1 MSQLT
6 DIKLICF
13 DLDGTLVNSV
23 PDLRLSLNAM
33 LDELSLPHVNDLV
46 VKTWVGDGIPKMVER
61 CLLHVNGSESSQ
73 ELFANAVSIFD
84 KYYQQFL
91 NTESGLYPAV
101 KSTLFK
107 LQNKGYKIA
116 LITNKAEKFLPELL
130 AYFGIDRCF
139 DLLLGGDTLARNK
152 PDPMQ
157 VEYACEHFNINAL
170 QTVMVGDS
178 RNDILAGQNAKVSTI
193 ALTYGYNFGEPIAQI
208 NPDYIVNHFD
218 ELLTLL

>member
-33 LDELSLPHVNDLV
+33 LDELSLTNVNDLI
-46 VKTWVGDGIPKMVER
+46 VKTWVGDGIVKMVER
-61 CLLHVNGSESSQ
+61 CLQHVNGNACSQ
-73 ELFANAVSIFD
+73 EMLANAVSIFEG
-84 KYYQQFL
+84 YYQQFL

-107 LQNKGYKIA
+107 LQDKGYKIV
-116 LITNKAEKFLPELL
+116 LTTNKAEKFLPDLL
-130 AYFGIDRCF
+130 SYFGINRCF

-157 VEYACEHFNINAL
+157 IEYACEHFNINVSQA
-170 QTVMVGDS
+170 VMVGDS
-178 RNDILAGQNAKVSTI
+178 RNDILAGQHAKVSTI

>member
-1 MSQLT
+1 MAQLT

-33 LDELSLPHVNDLV
+33 LDELSLPHVNDLI
-46 VKTWVGDGIPKMVER
+46 VKTWVGDGIAKMVER
-61 CLLHVNGSESSQ
+61 CLLHVSDNDLSQ
-73 ELFANAVSIFD
+73 TVLADAIGIFERF
-84 KYYQQFL
+84 YQQFL

-107 LQNKGYKIA
+107 LQDKGYKIA
-116 LITNKAEKFLPELL
+116 LITNKAEKFLPDLL
-130 AYFGIDRCF
+130 SYFGINRCF

-157 VEYACEHFNINAL
+157 VEYACEYFKVSRTQA
-170 QTVMVGDS
+170 VMIGDS
-178 RNDILAGQNAKVSTI
+178 RNDILAGQNAKISTV

-208 NPDYIVNHFD
+208 KPDYIINHFD